1 MKVLI
6 TGGAGFIGSHTADR
20 LLEMGYQVRVLDFLT
35 EPVHPENKIPNYL
48 DKRIEFI
55 RGDVTSKSVLH
66 TALKGCDII
75 FHLAA
80 FQDYLPQFSKFV
92 DVNIRSTALIY
103 ELIYEFNLPI
113 KKVIVA
119 SSQAALGEG
128 LYKDING
135 KELQPDMRLEE
146 DLKNGIWEPR
156 CPKGY
161 EGPITWAVTDETKTN
176 PQNPYGM
183 SKISQEMFALFLG
196 KRYDIPTVA
205 LRYSIVQGSRQS
217 FYNAY
222 SGACRIF
229 SLAFHRGK
237 EPPIYEDGNQI
248 RDFVNIHDVVDANII
263 VMEDS
268 RANYEMFN
276 IGGGVPIKVKDFAK
290 VVANIY
296 GYSDYE
302 PKPCGKYRF
311 GDTRHI
317 CSDISKMKSLGWQ
330 PKRTIEDSVL
340 EYKQWLDT
348 ADCIDDIVEY
358 CSKKMQE
365 LNVVRKIDEN
375 LYSNNRNQ

>member
-1 MKVLI
+1 M
-6 TGGAGFIGSHTADR
+6 
-20 LLEMGYQVRVLDFLT
+20 
-35 EPVHPENKIPNYL
+35 
-48 DKRIEFI
+48 
-55 RGDVTSKSVLH
+55 
-66 TALKGCDII
+66 KGCDII
-75 FHLAA
+75 FHFAA
-80 FQDYLPQFSKFV
+80 FQDYLPKFSEFV
-92 DVNIRSTALIY
+92 DVNISSTAKIY
-103 ELIYEFNLPI
+103 EVIYEFNLPI

-156 CPKGY
+156 CPKEY

-229 SLAFHRGK
+229 SLAFHQGK

-263 VMEDS
+263 AMEDS

-276 IGGGVPIKVKDFAK
+276 IGGGVPITVKDFAK

-296 GYSDYE
+296 GYTDYE

-317 CSDISKMKSLGWQ
+317 FSDISKMKSLGWQ
-330 PKRTIEDSVL
+330 PKRTIGDSVL

-365 LNVVRKIDEN
+365 LNVVRKTDEN